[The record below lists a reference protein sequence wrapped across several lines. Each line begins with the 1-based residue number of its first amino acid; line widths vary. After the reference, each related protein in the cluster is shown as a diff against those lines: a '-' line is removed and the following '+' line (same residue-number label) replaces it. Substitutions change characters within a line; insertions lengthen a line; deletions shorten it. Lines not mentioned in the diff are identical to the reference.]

1 MDDVV
6 QSKDKNNFFD
16 QYSRGA
22 LKAAPRVVWV
32 NGWKI
37 EFLAFAD
44 ERTCHLPPVVILGG
58 AFQNFNSYKY
68 CVEPLLEA
76 GSVVLVDLPSLGSND
91 QVVNAL
97 TGQLALDL
105 GVDELAVV
113 LGQWANEVALDKL
126 SMMGM
131 SLGSTIAANF
141 AAQNPEKMER
151 LVLMGVAQ
159 KKRRAWKMLME
170 EALDLL
176 NENRMVEFGQSMI
189 LYLIN
194 HARLKETRMSPVA
207 RKLFFEQMANF
218 GENER
223 IRYVINSNRLLRIIH
238 VPPVSCDT
246 LVATGQYDGFTLPFE
261 NAGYALSCANMQF
274 VLIKNA
280 DHVPQLQ
287 KRRETVELFTTFL
300 QGKAIDGLQG
310 VLPMSRTEIEAM
322 DRRGEER
329 VKIVDP
335 MCLMTHRTNP
345 DFQVMVRVVDIT
357 YFGVLIDAGSA
368 VQAAALMAEP
378 RDLSLNLPI
387 LQAPQADNQNQARSS
402 FLIEC
407 LIFEQTGQYVRAQL
421 KHGRFETSDQLT
433 AMLASDLVIR
443 P

>member
-6 QSKDKNNFFD
+6 QSNDKSIFFD
-16 QYSRGA
+16 QYIRGA
-22 LKAAPRVVWV
+22 LKAAPRVLWV
-32 NGWKI
+32 NGWKV

-44 ERTCHLPPVVILGG
+44 ERTLHLPPVVILGG

-97 TGQLALDL
+97 TGELALDL
-105 GVDELAVV
+105 DIDDLAVV
-113 LGQWANEVALDKL
+113 LGQWANEVGLHAM

-131 SLGSTIAANF
+131 SLGSAIAANF
-141 AAQNPEKMER
+141 AAQNPEKMVR
-151 LVLMGVAQ
+151 LVLMGVVQ
-159 KKRRAWKMLME
+159 KTRRAWIMLME
-170 EALDLL
+170 EALHLL
-176 NENRMVEFGQSMI
+176 NENRMVEFGQAMI
-189 LYLIN
+189 LYLVN

-207 RKLFFEQMANF
+207 RKLFFQQMANF

-223 IRYVINSNRLLRIIH
+223 IRYVINSSRLLRIKH

-246 LVATGQYDGFTLPFE
+246 LVATGQYDGFTLPYE
-261 NAGYALSCANMQF
+261 NASYALSCPKMQF
-274 VLIKNA
+274 ALIKNA

-287 KRRETVELFTTFL
+287 KRRETIELFTTFL
-300 QGKAIDGLQG
+300 QGKSIQDLQG
-310 VLPMSRTEIEAM
+310 VLPMSRTEVETM

-335 MCLMTHRTNP
+335 MRLMTHRTNP
-345 DFQVMVRVVDIT
+345 DFQVIVKVVDIT
-357 YFGVLIDAGSA
+357 YFGVLIDAGSE
-368 VQAAALMAEP
+368 VQAAALIAEQ
-378 RDLSLNLPI
+378 RDLSLHLPN
-387 LQAPQADNQNQARSS
+387 PQANTEDQAHTS

-407 LIFEQTGQYVRAQL
+407 LIFEQVGQHVRALL
-421 KHGRFETSDQLT
+421 KHGSFQTSDYLT
-433 AMLASDLVIR
+433 AMLASDVVIR